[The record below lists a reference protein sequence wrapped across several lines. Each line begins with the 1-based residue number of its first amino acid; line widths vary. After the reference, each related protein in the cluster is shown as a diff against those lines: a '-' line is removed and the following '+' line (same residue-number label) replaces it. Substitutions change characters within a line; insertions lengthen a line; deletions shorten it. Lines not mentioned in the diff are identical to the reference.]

1 MKENKFNERFT
12 VVPVARI
19 ENDYKEKFGVPRQS
33 GRANGIS
40 KITLLPPYNV
50 AEAVRGIGDF
60 THLWLIFGFSLNAQP
75 QESAFSATVRPPRLG
90 GNERVGVF
98 ASRSPFRP
106 NPLGLSCVKLEKVD
120 FPREGGVVLYVSGA
134 DLVNGTPIYD
144 IKPYLPAAD
153 KIENAKGGYADEHAA
168 DALNVVFPEALLEKI
183 PQEKRE
189 SLLAC
194 LRDDPRPAYQCD
206 GTRVYGMRFAK
217 FDVRFYVKGGELT
230 VCDVRKAEE
239 D

>member
-1 MKENKFNERFT
+1 MKAKKFNERFT

-19 ENDYKEKFGVPRQS
+19 ENDFKEKFGVPRQS

-50 AEAVRGIGDF
+50 AEAVRGIGNF

-75 QESAFSATVRPPRLG
+75 QEGAFSPTVRPPRLG

-106 NPLGLSCVKLEKVD
+106 NPLGFSCVKLEKVE
-120 FPREGGVVLYVSGA
+120 FPREGGVVLYVTGA
-134 DLVNGTPIYD
+134 DIVNGTPIYD
-144 IKPYLPAAD
+144 IKPYLPSAD
-153 KIENAKGGYADEHAA
+153 TIENAKGGYADEHAA
-168 DALNVVFPEALLEKI
+168 DALNVIFPENLLEKI
-183 PQEKRE
+183 PEEKRE

-194 LRDDPRPAYQCD
+194 LRDDPRPAYQND
-206 GTRVYGMRFAK
+206 ETRVYGMRFAM
-217 FDVRFYVKGGELT
+217 FDVRFYVNGSVLT
-230 VCDVRKAEE
+230 VCDVIQAEKE
-239 D
+239 

>member
-1 MKENKFNERFT
+1 MAEIVPMKII
-12 VVPVARI
+12 ARI
-19 ENDYKEKFGVPRQS
+19 RSDFSEKFGVPRQS
-33 GRANGIS
+33 GRENGIS

-50 AEAVRGIGDF
+50 AEAVRGIGNF

-75 QESAFSATVRPPRLG
+75 QEGAFSATVRPPRLG

-106 NPLGLSCVKLEKVD
+106 NPLGLSCVKLEKVE
-120 FPREGGVVLYVSGA
+120 FPHEGGVVLYVSGA

-144 IKPYLPAAD
+144 IKPYLPSAD

-168 DALNVVFPEALLEKI
+168 DALSVIFPEALLEKI
-183 PQEKRE
+183 PQEKCE

-194 LRDDPRPAYQCD
+194 LRDDPRPAYQSD

-217 FDVRFYVKGGELT
+217 FNVRFYVKGGELT
-230 VCDVRKAEE
+230 VCDVSKAEE